1 MLSCFPA
8 EGLSKTSKVSSSA
21 IVVRMDN
28 FVTRKPEA
36 KSKTTV
42 YVTAKDRTH
51 QFGGYLYKTEEMVFF
66 ANCIIMCLFTLASH
80 PSSCISCQTSTR
92 HVRQST
98 RGNQVRQSLQQNDR
112 KQYHQCFELQQWW
125 LKRRWT

>member
-36 KSKTTV
+36 RSKTTV
-42 YVTAKDRTH
+42 YVIAKDRAH
-51 QFGGYLYKTEEMVFF
+51 QFGGYLYKTEEMFF
-66 ANCIIMCLFTLASH
+66 FCKLYNHVLVHTRKSSIELHLTSDKHKARKTKHERESGASESAAKMTENNIINVL
-80 PSSCISCQTSTR
+80 SCNS
-92 HVRQST
+92 
-98 RGNQVRQSLQQNDR
+98 GG
-112 KQYHQCFELQQWW
+112 
-125 LKRRWT
+125 